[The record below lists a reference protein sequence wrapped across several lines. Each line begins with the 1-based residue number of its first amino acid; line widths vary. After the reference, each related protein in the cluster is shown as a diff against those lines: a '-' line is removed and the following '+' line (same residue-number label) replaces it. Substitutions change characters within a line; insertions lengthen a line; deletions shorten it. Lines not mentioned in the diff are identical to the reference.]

1 MPNLEQDRTE
11 EGVQF
16 LFRSPLDDQ
25 RAENEVET
33 TVEIFRSW
41 DLVELTLSRKRAK
54 NPAIIITG
62 RIFTI
67 ASHTKFR
74 RFNHKRCVPACWCL
88 RLVLAHSRTSTGQE
102 AAPGLPPG
110 PLFSVTV

>member
-1 MPNLEQDRTE
+1 MRHRVLLMPNLEQDRTE

-67 ASHTKFR
+67 ASHTNSVASITNAACR
-74 RFNHKRCVPACWCL
+74 RAGACD
-88 RLVLAHSRTSTGQE
+88 
-102 AAPGLPPG
+102 
-110 PLFSVTV
+110 